1 MRSVKKT
8 VLLMFLAA
16 MVAALGVVSAR
27 AQEATVSVN
36 IPFDFIVGK
45 HALSAGK
52 YDVQKQGAF
61 VSLRGS
67 DGKSVYA
74 LLSPGSSKRQDAT
87 PHLVFTRH
95 GDEAF
100 LDKIVF
106 SVDRG
111 FDLPHSKREKELIAA
126 APVSDHVTKMSQ
138 SGQ

>member
-1 MRSVKKT
+1 MQSVKKS

-27 AQEATVSVN
+27 AQEATVSVDV
-36 IPFDFIVGK
+36 PFNFVVGK

-52 YDVQKQGAF
+52 YAVQKQGSF
-61 VSLRGS
+61 VSLCGS

-74 LLSPGSSKRQDAT
+74 LLFPGSSTRQDAT

-106 SVDRG
+106 SVDRN
-111 FDLPHSKREKELIAA
+111 FDLPHSNREKELIAA
-126 APVSDHVTKMSQ
+126 APVSDHATKTSQ

>member
-1 MRSVKKT
+1 MQSVKKA

-16 MVAALGVVSAR
+16 MFAALGAVSAR

-36 IPFDFIVGK
+36 VPFDFIVDQ

-74 LLSPGSSKRQDAT
+74 LLFPGSSKRQDAT

-106 SVDRG
+106 SVGRD
-111 FDLPHSKREKELIAA
+111 FDLPHSNREKELIAA
-126 APVSDHVTKMSQ
+126 APVSDHVIKMSQ